1 MSSEQELRALLREHQ
16 LILVTNPVTT
26 VARVAPVSRRVEPVP
41 ASAVGLETNK
51 AVPLIVIDEVPL
63 LYAIRNVAKQA
74 GLEVRFDRK
83 VVRALERD
91 SEISIRWENLTV
103 RQALAALIANYGLV
117 MEEEQTSASAEVRF
131 KGK

>member
-1 MSSEQELRALLREHQ
+1 M
-16 LILVTNPVTT
+16 
-26 VARVAPVSRRVEPVP
+26 P